1 MDQFYDLLVKIKEGG
16 FTDTN
21 GNPVYPIGPKYWGGS
36 VDALDYM
43 LSGYC
48 FSPLHSD
55 YGMDADGNIM
65 HEAETEFVYEKIN
78 FVRKLLAEGLI
89 NLEYFTMDATRAEEV
104 CKTLNSAIIGDIHNY
119 VDIIYESD
127 TWVPLGPPV
136 RPHRHER
143 RVHLGQGGY
152 GAWAIS
158 SEAEN
163 PGEIFAFF
171 DWLSTY
177 EGQLIG
183 QYGVEA

>member
-1 MDQFYDLLVKIKEGG
+1 MTCWSRSKEGG

-21 GNPVYPIGPKYWGGS
+21 GNPVYPIGRSTGGGS

-48 FSPLHSD
+48 FRPLHSD

-89 NLEYFTMDATRAEEV
+89 NPEYFTMDATRAEEV

-127 TWVPLGPPV
+127 TWVPLGPLFD
-136 RPHRHER
+136 RTGTNAEYTS
-143 RVHLGQGGY
+143 GKGGY
-152 GAWAIS
+152 GRLGDFVRGRESGRDICV
-158 SEAEN
+158 
-163 PGEIFAFF
+163 
-171 DWLSTY
+171 L
-177 EGQLIG
+177 
-183 QYGVEA
+183 